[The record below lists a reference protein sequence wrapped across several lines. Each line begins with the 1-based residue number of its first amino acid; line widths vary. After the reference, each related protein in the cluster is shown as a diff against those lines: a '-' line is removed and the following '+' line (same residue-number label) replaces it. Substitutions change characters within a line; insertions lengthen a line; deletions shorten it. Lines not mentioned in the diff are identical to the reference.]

1 MGPGAADDSSV
12 ILIDSETVGCRR
24 AESLGAAG
32 EVPIPSAPNFSYRFG
47 IWSIMVNK
55 TSGMLLAWMVGATS
69 MPGYAGEFTIEH
81 VMQSLAKIR
90 VIDSPFVETKK
101 SMFLTDELELA
112 GTIRYHAPDWLEKT
126 ITEPFGE
133 TTLIDGD
140 LVTIRKS
147 SDERQ
152 VRRYSL
158 DASPVIERIVD
169 SVRATLAGDLPALE
183 RHYRANLWG
192 EESAWELLLIPRDP
206 ELQEF
211 IEQIR
216 IRGAAGRIVQIE
228 TYEADGDESVLRLTY
243 DDAS

>member
-1 MGPGAADDSSV
+1 MIIKTGGVVLLAW
-12 ILIDSETVGCRR
+12 L
-24 AESLGAAG
+24 LGAAC
-32 EVPIPSAPNFSYRFG
+32 
-47 IWSIMVNK
+47 
-55 TSGMLLAWMVGATS
+55 
-69 MPGYAGEFTIEH
+69 MPGYASEFTIEQ
-81 VMQSLAKIR
+81 VMQALAKIR
-90 VIDSPFVETKK
+90 VIDSPFVETKQ
-101 SMFLTDELELA
+101 SIFLTDELELA
-112 GTIRYHAPDWLEKT
+112 GRIRYRAPDWLEKT
-126 ITEPFGE
+126 ITQPFEE

-140 LVTIRKS
+140 LVTIRKP

-169 SVRATLAGDLPALE
+169 SVRATLAGDLSTLE
-183 RHYRANLWG
+183 SHYRANLWG
-192 EESAWELLLIPRDP
+192 EESAWELHLIPRDP
-206 ELQEF
+206 ELQEI